1 MGKGDIRTK
10 RGKIFNHSYGKYR
23 KWNSKKILLKLVETQ
38 NPQILSRSNSISL
51 NQKSNN
57 MSILI
62 DKVRIKNF
70 RSLKNVEVNL
80 QPVTLLVGANN
91 AGKTTFLRA
100 LNIVFGV
107 NKTQITRDDLFIDK
121 DSKQPEKSIIID
133 IRIVPVDE
141 KGKRVNEFEEQW
153 LRTFNNRTNDS
164 TGELFAFRTEILFK
178 KEGDK
183 YDCNQYSLLEWGNP
197 EPQVGEELNNSNAF
211 KAVLLYFID
220 AQRDL
225 TDDTRLRTS
234 YFGKLATQ
242 LDDDYEDGD
251 VKEITDLVKLLND
264 KAVEKSTVL
273 RHLKTKLSE
282 LNQTTQTRGEG
293 VSISPFPKKIRDLHK
308 GMKVDY
314 QDSGSDTFSMEYHGM
329 GTRSWA
335 SILSFGAFSSWE
347 SDIKAAKSEQ
357 YFPILALEEPEAHL
371 HPNAQ
376 RTLYRQLKSMD
387 GQKIISTHSP
397 YIAGQAELEELRH
410 FYKAEDNVQVGQ
422 LLFSHNDEI
431 RVGELLKEIEEKGNT
446 RDINLQNRPVIAHL
460 LSEKRKKLDGDE
472 VRKIRREVM
481 NTRGELLFSKAVILF
496 EGETEEQAL
505 PILAKEYFKG
515 RYPYELGLNF
525 IGVGGKGNY
534 QPFLNIAK
542 FLNIPWYILS
552 DGDGST
558 ESEVKA
564 QINGVFGNIY
574 TTLFVLD
581 SNADFEKYLVDNS
594 FKNELIKAINLIE
607 GDNYFPQVYVD
618 EQHGQKRKGAEEKI
632 YKDAEGKIKEDA
644 KDIALLDCLRE
655 GKTKYAESIALEI
668 ISKKDERGN
677 CIIPPKISD
686 LFKKIN
692 DDFIFNKIEIDET
705 GTV

>member
-70 RSLKNVEVNL
+70 RSLKDVEVNL

-121 DSKQPEKSIIID
+121 DSNQPENAIIID
-133 IRIVPVDE
+133 IRIIPIND
-141 KGKRVNEFEEQW
+141 KGKRVNEFDSQW
-153 LRTFNNRTNDS
+153 TSIFGSDS
-164 TGELFAFRTEILFK
+164 KSDDIGEFFSFRTRIDFLN
-178 KEGDK
+178 EGDR
-183 YDCNQYSLLEWGNP
+183 YESNQYFLTDWRSPNP
-197 EPQVGEELNNSNAF
+197 SEDDKLTSSVF

-225 TDDTRLRTS
+225 IDDTRLRTS

-242 LDDDYEDGD
+242 LDKDYKKEDLD
-251 VKEITDLVKLLND
+251 EMTSLVQDLND

-282 LNQTTQTRGEG
+282 LNQTTQTTGEG

-376 RTLYRQLKSMD
+376 RTLYRQLKSMS

-410 FYKAEDNVQVGQ
+410 FYKIGDEAEITQIDLRLLREEDYPKVRHYLESSKGEILFSNIVVMCEGDTEEVLLPIFAKHYWGMSDFELGISFIKTGKYYP
-422 LLFSHNDEI
+422 LLFLLRFLKIEWFIFSDYDKPDVKSALQNVLRQNGIITLENVVKLNDETT
-431 RVGELLKEIEEKGNT
+431 EKDIEEYLFDNGYDVELRNALKRLREPNYANE
-446 RDINLQNRPVIAHL
+446 RHRLAKQADVEAENQRIDALSKEDFIKELDNWKAKAASIYANSILQRTD
-460 LSEKRKKLDGDE
+460 ETKRFPS
-472 VRKIRREVM
+472 KIQE
-481 NTRGELLFSKAVILF
+481 LFSKISY
-496 EGETEEQAL
+496 
-505 PILAKEYFKG
+505 K
-515 RYPYELGLNF
+515 
-525 IGVGGKGNY
+525 IGV
-534 QPFLNIAK
+534 
-542 FLNIPWYILS
+542 
-552 DGDGST
+552 
-558 ESEVKA
+558 
-564 QINGVFGNIY
+564 
-574 TTLFVLD
+574 
-581 SNADFEKYLVDNS
+581 
-594 FKNELIKAINLIE
+594 
-607 GDNYFPQVYVD
+607 
-618 EQHGQKRKGAEEKI
+618 
-632 YKDAEGKIKEDA
+632 
-644 KDIALLDCLRE
+644 
-655 GKTKYAESIALEI
+655 TKH
-668 ISKKDERGN
+668 
-677 CIIPPKISD
+677 
-686 LFKKIN
+686 
-692 DDFIFNKIEIDET
+692 ET

>member
-10 RGKIFNHSYGKYR
+10 RGKIFNHSHGKYR
-23 KWNSKKILLKLVETQ
+23 KRNSKKILPKLVETQ
-38 NPQILSRSNSISL
+38 NPQILSRSNNISL
-51 NQKSNN
+51 NQKNNN

-121 DSKQPEKSIIID
+121 DSNQPEEPIVID

-141 KGKRVNEFEEQW
+141 TGERVNEFEPQW
-153 LRTFNNRTNDS
+153 GLQTFNNPLPDALGRQF
-164 TGELFAFRTEILFK
+164 FAFRTEITFK

-183 YDCNQYSLLEWGNP
+183 YDFNQYFLSNWERPNP
-197 EPQVGEELNNSNAF
+197 QLGDELNNPNAF

-242 LDDDYEDGD
+242 LDNDYKKKDLE
-251 VKEITDLVKLLND
+251 EITDLVKLLND

-347 SDIKAAKSEQ
+347 AGIKAAKSEQ
-357 YFPILALEEPEAHL
+357 FFPILALEEPEAHL

-376 RTLYRQLKSMD
+376 RTLYQQLKSMG

-397 YIAGQAELEELRH
+397 YIAGQAELKELRH
-410 FYKAEDNVQVGQ
+410 FYKAGDEVNVGQ
-422 LLFSHNDEI
+422 LLFSHVDEMRI
-431 RVGELLKEIEEKGNT
+431 GELQKEIEDRGNT
-446 RDINLQNRPVIAHL
+446 PDINRQNRPIIAQL
-460 LSEKRKKLDGDE
+460 LSEKRKKLNNDE
-472 VRKIRREVM
+472 VRKIKREVM
-481 NTRGELLFSKAVILF
+481 NTRGELLFSKAIILF

-505 PILAKEYFKG
+505 PILAKEYFEQ
-515 RYPYELGLNF
+515 RFPYELGLNF

-564 QINGVFGNIY
+564 QIDGIFGETY
-574 TTLFVLD
+574 STLFVLGEG
-581 SNADFEKYLVDNS
+581 ADFEKYLIDSS
-594 FKNELIKAINLIE
+594 FQDELTSAINLVE
-607 GDNYFPQVYVD
+607 GDNYFPKEYID
-618 EQHGQKRKGAEEKI
+618 EQHGQKRKGGEEKA
-632 YKDAEGKIKEDA
+632 YKNVEGEIMPDAI
-644 KDIALLDCLRE
+644 DIALVDCLRE
-655 GKTKYAESIALEI
+655 GKTKYAEAIALRI
-668 ISKKDERGN
+668 VSKKDEN
-677 CIIPPKISD
+677 EKCIIPAKISE
-686 LFKKIN
+686 LFTKIN
-692 DDFIFNKIEIDET
+692 DDFMFNKI
-705 GTV
+705 

>member
-10 RGKIFNHSYGKYR
+10 KGKIFNNSWGKYR
-23 KWNSKKILLKLVETQ
+23 KRKSKKIRPRPFKLPNQLKL
-38 NPQILSRSNSISL
+38 PNSISI

-57 MSILI
+57 VSILM

-100 LNIVFGV
+100 LNLVFGV

-133 IRIVPVDE
+133 VHIVAVDE
-141 KGKRVNEFEEQW
+141 KGKRISEFDTQW
-153 LRTFNNRTNDS
+153 FSIFGTDAKKDSIGNDF
-164 TGELFAFRTEILFK
+164 FAFRTEIKFIN
-178 KEGDK
+178 EGDK
-183 YDCNQYSLLEWGNP
+183 YDCNQYFLTDWNNP
-197 EPQVGEELNNSNAF
+197 NSNDENRLTSTLF
-211 KAVLLYFID
+211 KAISLYFID

-225 TDDTRLRTS
+225 TDDARIRTS

-242 LDDDYEDGD
+242 LDDDYKDGD
-251 VKEITDLVKLLND
+251 VKEITDLVKKLND
-264 KAVEKSTVL
+264 TAVEKSTVL

-282 LNQTTQTRGEG
+282 LNQTTQTKGEG

-446 RDINLQNRPVIAHL
+446 PDINRQNRPVIAHL

-632 YKDAEGKIKEDA
+632 YKDAEGKLKEDA

-655 GKTKYAESIALEI
+655 SKTKYAESIALEI